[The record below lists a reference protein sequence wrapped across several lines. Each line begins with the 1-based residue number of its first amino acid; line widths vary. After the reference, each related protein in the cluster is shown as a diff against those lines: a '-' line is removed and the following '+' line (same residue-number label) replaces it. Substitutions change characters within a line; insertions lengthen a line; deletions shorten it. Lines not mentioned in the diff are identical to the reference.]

1 MTFGQKLKDAR
12 SRAGLTQEE
21 LVRHLGVTRQTIS
34 NWENDRSYPDLASA
48 LTLSELYGISLDE
61 LLKEDAGLQQRL
73 EEQRERTKRRLSGLH
88 SLGML
93 LIATNFILVWL
104 EQSVWGIILGIWGL
118 TVVCAVHVLFVI
130 KLGADRREAM
140 LRCFALVL
148 VCTGLMIRIQSEH
161 TSRLGDVLWIA
172 GMSMECWC
180 DYRMNWG
187 SFYPKH
193 MTAFT
198 GFVIALVLV
207 FAAMPMAGDFIDQ
220 GDHVPGNPFNGT
232 DYRVA
237 EVIAGDPEPL
247 PMVYLGST
255 NSVFLQFPE
264 GSEQLDGKFRYI
276 AHPEETG
283 VWEMRPESDPDT
295 LYRVTLEADDRIT
308 MGCYR
313 DSETVWAYLLEP
325 SPKLGCTI
333 RDPLSTSVGAA
344 EWYYGGSFDPEHPR
358 GGFILKGKGT
368 IRLSV
373 PGDGTTVTIQEEF
386 REGNATEHR
395 TLVLTRDEQG
405 FVEFERETRDSGE
418 EQIAFYRIP
427 YEDGEFVLI
436 LKFIP

>member
-48 LTLSELYGISLDE
+48 LKLSELYGISLDE

-73 EEQRERTKRRLSGLH
+73 EEQRERTKRRLSGLY
-88 SLGML
+88 SLGLL

-104 EQSVWGIILGIWGL
+104 EQSLWGILLGILGL
-118 TVVCAVHVLFVI
+118 AVVCAVHVLFVV
-130 KLGADRREAM
+130 KLGADRREAA
-140 LRCFALVL
+140 LRCAALVM
-148 VCTGLMIRIQSEH
+148 VCTGLMIRIQSGH

-180 DYRMNWG
+180 NYRMNWG

-207 FAAMPMAGDFIDQ
+207 FVTMHLAGDYIDE
-220 GDHVPGNPFNGT
+220 GDHVPGNPFTST
-232 DYRVA
+232 DYRVV
-237 EVIAGDPEPL
+237 EVVEGDPEKL

-255 NSVFLQFPE
+255 NSVFLQYPD
-264 GSEQLDGKFRYI
+264 GAEQLEGKFQYI
-276 AHPEETG
+276 AQPETGG

-295 LYRVTLEADDRIT
+295 LYRVVLGQDDSIT
-308 MGCYR
+308 MSCY
-313 DSETVWAYLLEP
+313 SNGEVLWEYLLES
-325 SPKLGCTI
+325 SPRIGCTI
-333 RDPLSTSVGAA
+333 VDPLGTTTGAVD
-344 EWYYGGSFDPEHPR
+344 WYYGGSFDPEKPR
-358 GGFILKGKGT
+358 GGYILRGKGT
-368 IRLSV
+368 VRLSV
-373 PGDGTTVTIQEEF
+373 PGDARTVTIQKEF
-386 REGNATEHR
+386 RDGDAREYETLELTKDERGN
-395 TLVLTRDEQG
+395 
-405 FVEFERETRDSGE
+405 VEFTCETRDSGN
-418 EQIAFYRIP
+418 EQIAYYRIP